1 MGHYRIAHPDFF
13 THGLLSMPN
22 WTDNFKGLFNLF
34 LQSSCPLCQRPTPQ
48 EFCQDCTRQLQRC
61 QRQNYCDRSTAQL
74 PVFAWG
80 VYNGALKRAIA
91 ALKYENQPQ
100 IAAPLGYWL
109 AQAWLNTNAA
119 TPIVVPIPLHAD
131 KLHKRGYNQATLL
144 AQSFCQLTGL
154 SLQQHGLERV
164 RDTAAQ
170 FELSAKER
178 AKNLTK
184 AFALG
189 SAFRRHAPAKP
200 ILILDD
206 IYTTGTTVNWAAQ
219 TLRDAGIAVYGVV
232 AIAAT
237 QKL

>member
-1 MGHYRIAHPDFF
+1 M
-13 THGLLSMPN
+13 LN
-22 WTDNFKGLFNLF
+22 WTQNFNSLLNLF
-34 LQSSCPLCQRPTPQ
+34 LKPNCPLCQRPIVQ
-48 EFCQDCTRQLQRC
+48 EFCQDCTRQLQCC
-61 QRQNYCDRSTAQL
+61 QRQNYRDRSSAEL

-80 VYNGALKRAIA
+80 LYGGALKRAIA

-100 IAAPLGYWL
+100 IAQPLGRWL
-109 AQAWLNTNAA
+109 AEAWLNSNAA
-119 TPIVVPIPLHAD
+119 TPIVVPIPLHTD
-131 KLHKRGYNQATLL
+131 KLHQRGYNQATLL
-144 AQSFCQLTGL
+144 AQSFCQISGL
-154 SLQQHGLERV
+154 PLQQHGLERV
-164 RDTAAQ
+164 RDTTAQ
-170 FELSAKER
+170 FGLSAKER

-206 IYTTGTTVNWAAQ
+206 IYTTGTTANCAAQ
-219 TLRDAGIAVYGVV
+219 TLRHAGITVYGVV

>member
-1 MGHYRIAHPDFF
+1 MLNLAQ
-13 THGLLSMPN
+13 
-22 WTDNFKGLFNLF
+22 NFKSLLNIF
-34 LQSSCPLCQRPTPQ
+34 LASNCPLCQRPTTQ

-61 QRQNYCDRSTAQL
+61 QRQNYCDRSSAQL

-80 VYNGALKRAIA
+80 VYGGALKRAIA

-100 IAAPLGYWL
+100 IAQSLGYWL
-109 AQAWLNTNAA
+109 AEAWLNSNAA
-119 TPIVVPIPLHAD
+119 KSLIVVPIPLHTH
-131 KLHKRGYNQATLL
+131 KLDKRGYNQATLL
-144 AQSFCQLTGL
+144 AQSFCQITGL

-164 RDTAAQ
+164 RDTTAQ

-206 IYTTGTTVNWAAQ
+206 IYTTGTTVNSAAQ
-219 TLRDAGIAVYGVV
+219 TLRHAGIAVYGVV